1 MSAIQPLL
9 ESDVIECAT
18 GELRVLAWPIDPGNP
33 YTASLYAQMGQ
44 GVRVKA
50 FSAANL
56 AHRHDIWHVHWPESL
71 LNIRNAALAAFK
83 MSSFL
88 AMIDLVRMRG
98 GKIVWTV
105 HNLRAH
111 DGLHPSL
118 EARFYRHFIP
128 RVDGIISL
136 SEVGLNLARERFPR
150 LRHLP
155 SAVILHGHYRDQY
168 PRCEGNAR
176 VELNIPAAD
185 PVVLF
190 FGEIR
195 AYKNVDALV
204 RAFRNVTVSNA
215 HLMIAGRPKSAALGE
230 MLAKE
235 AAPDPRVRLDLG
247 FIQPDKVAR
256 LFSAAD
262 LVVLPYRHILNS
274 GAALLAL
281 SLNRPILVPDLGSM
295 GDLRDNFGDE
305 WVRTYSGEMSPEIL
319 ESALEWAARR
329 RPSFC
334 EIPVEYR
341 WENIRAQTVRFYRQ
355 VLKSRRTTAGNQGPD
370 PISIVEPKGRV

>member
-9 ESDVIECAT
+9 ESEAIECAT
-18 GELRVLAWPIDPGNP
+18 VALRVLAWPIDPGNP

-44 GVRVKA
+44 GVRVEA
-50 FSAANL
+50 FSPANL
-56 AHRHDIWHVHWPESL
+56 AHRQDIWHVHWPESL

-88 AMIDLVRMRG
+88 AMIDLVRLRG
-98 GKIVWTV
+98 GKIVCTV

-118 EARFYRHFIP
+118 EAKFYGHFIP
-128 RVDGIISL
+128 RVDGVISL
-136 SEVGLNLARERFPR
+136 SEVGLNLACERFQR
-150 LRHLP
+150 LRQLP
-155 SAVILHGHYRDQY
+155 AAVIPHGHYRDQY

-176 VELNIPAAD
+176 TELNIPGGE
-185 PVVLF
+185 PVMLF

-204 RAFRNVTVSNA
+204 RAFRNVRVSNA
-215 HLMIAGRPKSAALGE
+215 HLMIAGRPKSAPLGKA
-230 MLAKE
+230 LAKE
-235 AAPDPRVRLDLG
+235 AAPDTRVRLDLG
-247 FIQPDKVAR
+247 FIPPDKVAR

-295 GDLRDNFGDE
+295 GDLRSDFGDE
-305 WVRTYSGEMSPEIL
+305 WVRTYSGEISPGIL

-329 RPSFC
+329 RPAVC

-341 WENIRAQTVRFYRQ
+341 WESIRSQTIRFYKE
-355 VLKSRRTTAGNQGPD
+355 VLKPR
-370 PISIVEPKGRV
+370 